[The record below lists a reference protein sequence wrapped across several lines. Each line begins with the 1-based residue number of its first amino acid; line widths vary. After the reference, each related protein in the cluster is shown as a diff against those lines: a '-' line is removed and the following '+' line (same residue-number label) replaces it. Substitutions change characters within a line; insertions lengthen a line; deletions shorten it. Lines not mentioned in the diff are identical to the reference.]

1 MREAKLIVNDVLG
14 LSHCIFNKRQI
25 RVNNG
30 TGEKVFFIIAV
41 AKWKTLYIAFC
52 FYLTDVEL

>member
-30 TGEKVFFIIAV
+30 TGEKVFF
-41 AKWKTLYIAFC
+41 Y
-52 FYLTDVEL
+52 YRRS